1 MFRKE
6 MMDIRW
12 RVLVFFVVFGFLLVG
27 TIALRPFIGELLGAS
42 SKELAQLPDFLKN
55 IVGDL
60 TVLNRMEADDEFY
73 LLSQWQGKNMGQFLP
88 LCVLLLVFPLF
99 SREEEKK
106 TLYFLLAR
114 FSRQEIYW
122 KKILASF
129 SAVFALLF
137 VFTIAAPASMNLAG
151 YNVGFQYSFLIL
163 LQQVLASWFFFGF
176 FVFLSV
182 VFRDQIKPVLW
193 GILFALALPMA
204 SLYPPLSWMNPY
216 PYLLGTSVLQTGRI
230 DGVYSMGMIVFGTA
244 LIVAASII
252 FEKKEF

>member
-1 MFRKE
+1 MFSKE
-6 MMDIRW
+6 ISDLRW
-12 RVLVFFVVFGFLLVG
+12 RVLIFFIVFGLLLVG
-27 TIALRPFIGELLGAS
+27 TIALRPYIGELIGVS
-42 SKELAQLPDFLKN
+42 SQELAQLPEFLKN
-55 IVGDL
+55 VIGDMSAL
-60 TVLNRMEADDEFY
+60 SRLEADDEYY

-88 LCVLLLVFPLF
+88 LCLLLLVFPLF

-114 FSRQEIYW
+114 FSRG
-122 KKILASF
+122 KIFWNKVSASF
-129 SAVFALLF
+129 SAILSLLVVFSF
-137 VFTIAAPASMNLAG
+137 AAPAFMNLAG
-151 YNVGFQYSFLIL
+151 FATGFRYSFMIL
-163 LQQVLASWFFFGF
+163 AQQALGSWFFFGF

-182 VFRDQIKPVLW
+182 IFRDQVKPVLW

-204 SLYPPLSWMNPY
+204 SLYPPVSWINPY